1 MAYSFNARRLAIAE
15 VDDKIRRLEYEL
27 RELQRK
33 KRHLVREYYFGFL
46 GYKWHVKHVQKK
58 QLTSK
63 ASSAKL
69 NK

>member
-15 VDDKIRRLEYEL
+15 VDEEIRRLEYQL
-27 RELQRK
+27 RNLQYK
-33 KRHLVREYYFGFL
+33 KRRLVHEYYFGFL
-46 GYKWHVKHVQKK
+46 GYKWLVERNQKK